1 MSPEGRPMS
10 LTPLNLSGSAYEIGL
25 GLGRFGRD
33 AVHQRLLPLPL
44 WRSLAA
50 RAGSAAVQRMQAQV
64 QAQFPRIW
72 DELRGLADGLELP
85 LEEVFLW
92 NCRGDFVQDASVDGC
107 TTVFGPAEGGWLI
120 AHNEDGL
127 PSLDGF
133 CGLLQTQPEQGLG
146 FTSFV
151 YPGSIP
157 GHTFAVNERGLVS
170 TVNNIRPR
178 AIPAGLPRQVL
189 ARAVLD
195 AGSLAQAVA
204 VLSTAGRAGAF
215 HHALG
220 QVGASQLFSVEACSA
235 GVAVREIQHPAGHS
249 NHLLDA
255 GLDAAGQRITGSSG
269 SRQQRID
276 ALLAGA
282 PALLDEGQALA
293 ILRDTADAELPVYR
307 RAADDPDEENT
318 LATAVF
324 RIGANSVE
332 WRVHCQPDTREVE
345 ARGSVRPH
353 PAPGPA
359 R

>member
-1 MSPEGRPMS
+1 MS
-10 LTPLNLSGSAYEIGL
+10 LTPLNLSGSAYDIGL

-33 AVHQRLLPLPL
+33 AVRERLRPSPL
-44 WRSLAA
+44 WRRLAA
-50 RAGSAAVQRMQAQV
+50 LAGSPVVLRMQAQV
-64 QAQFPRIW
+64 QAQFPRVR

-85 LEEVFLW
+85 FDEVFLW

-127 PSLDGF
+127 PPLDGH
-133 CGLLQTQPEQGLG
+133 CGLLHARPEQGLG

-170 TVNNIRPR
+170 TVNNIRPN
-178 AIPAGLPRQVL
+178 AIPPGLPRQVL

-195 AGSLAQAVA
+195 AASLAQAVA
-204 VLSTAGRAGAF
+204 VLATAGRAGAF
-215 HHALG
+215 HHTLG
-220 QVGASQLFSVEACSA
+220 QAGAKQLLSVEACSA
-235 GVAVREIQHPAGHS
+235 GVAVREIQRPAGHS

-255 GLDAAGQRITGSSG
+255 ALDAAGQRITGSSG
-269 SRQQRID
+269 SRQRRVD

-282 PALLDEGQALA
+282 PARLDGDGALA

-307 RAADDPDEENT
+307 RAADDPDDENT

-324 RIGANSVE
+324 RVGANSVE
-332 WRVHCQPDTREVE
+332 WSVHCQPDPREVE
-345 ARGSVRPH
+345 ARGSVHPI